1 MYIAHGPVPF
11 LWRVYN
17 AFEFGVVLS
26 IFPFMRVA
34 SMGVEHGGV
43 VAFGGLC
50 VVDESA
56 VGL

>member
-1 MYIAHGPVPF
+1 
-11 LWRVYN
+11 
-17 AFEFGVVLS
+17 
-26 IFPFMRVA
+26 MRVA

-43 VAFGGLC
+43 VAFGALC

>member
-17 AFEFGVVLS
+17 TLEPCVVFGVL
-26 IFPFMRVA
+26 PFVQVA
-34 SMGVEHGGV
+34 GVGVEHGGV
-43 VAFGGLC
+43 VAFGSLC
-50 VVDESA
+50 VVDESV

>member
-1 MYIAHGPVPF
+1 
-11 LWRVYN
+11 
-17 AFEFGVVLS
+17 
-26 IFPFMRVA
+26 MRVA